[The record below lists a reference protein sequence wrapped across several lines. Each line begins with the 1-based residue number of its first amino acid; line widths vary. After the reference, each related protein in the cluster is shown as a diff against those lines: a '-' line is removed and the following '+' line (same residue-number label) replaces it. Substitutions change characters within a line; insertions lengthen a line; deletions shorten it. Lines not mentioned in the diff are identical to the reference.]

1 MTCRCRN
8 ILAGLIGL
16 LLCTGPVVAGAA
28 GTEIFKRE
36 LPDGTVI
43 FSDQPHPDATRVEPR
58 EPQVIPSFQPPPP
71 APSTQE
77 PQPETLR
84 YQRLAITMPG
94 DDEVIWDHEE
104 TIEVGVDIEP
114 ALQAGHRL
122 VILIDGVVVA
132 DASRGGRFTISNVFR
147 GTHSLEAIVEDA
159 EGSALIAAGPVTFHL
174 RQHSILSP
182 TRPQP

>member
-1 MTCRCRN
+1 M
-8 ILAGLIGL
+8 IGL
-16 LLCTGPVVAGAA
+16 TLCAGPVVADAA

-58 EPQVIPSFQPPPP
+58 DPQVIQSFQSPPSPP
-71 APSTQE
+71 EREQPPE
-77 PQPETLR
+77 PFS
-84 YQRLAITMPG
+84 YDRLVITMPG
-94 DDEVIWDHEE
+94 DDEVIWNHEE
-104 TIEVGVDIEP
+104 TIDVSVDIEP
-114 ALQAGHRL
+114 ELQEGHRL

-132 DASRGGRFTISNVFR
+132 DASRGGRFTISSVFR
-147 GTHSLEAIVEDA
+147 GTHSLEAIIEDA
-159 EGSALIAAGPVTFHL
+159 EGTALNSAGPVTFHL